1 MSSPLV
7 RFGVVCGVVMGL
19 SVGVPGAVEAF
30 TGETTVT
37 SLVIGLGVAL
47 GPLVLT
53 AFHVWQSE
61 ACGRFGEVAYAVNMI
76 GLTLFAGIAF
86 ALNLVVFFLDDAVT
100 RELLL
105 GPTKVVL
112 LGGTAV
118 FVVGTVVFSV
128 AMLRAG
134 VFPRVPAAGYGV
146 ALTGLAVGASLPDGV
161 LTSLLHVLVAVTLV
175 WLSLSMRG
183 SVRRYAE
190 RP

>member
-1 MSSPLV
+1 MPSPLL
-7 RFGVVCGVVMGL
+7 RFGALCGVVMGL

-37 SLVIGLGVAL
+37 SLVIGLGVAF
-47 GPLVLT
+47 GPPALT
-53 AFHVWQSE
+53 AFHLRQSE
-61 ACGRFGEVAYAVNMI
+61 VSGRFGEVAYAVNMI
-76 GLTLFAGIAF
+76 GLSLFAGIAF

-105 GPTKVVL
+105 GPTKIVL

-118 FVVGTVVFSV
+118 FVVGTVLFSV

-146 ALTGLAVGASLPDGV
+146 TLTALALGASLPDGA
-161 LTSLLHVLVAVTLV
+161 LTSLLHVLVGATLI
-175 WLSLSMRG
+175 WLSLSVRR
-183 SVRRYAE
+183 SVRPYAD